1 MRIISGI
8 FKGRKIDYLKNHT
21 TRPLKDSVKES
32 IFNILIHSD
41 AINVK
46 LDRSNVLDLYSGVG
60 SFGIECIS
68 RGAQNVTFIEK
79 DKIAY
84 YTLKENLQNL
94 SVINKTKVFND
105 DIEEII
111 KKKINKKFD
120 IFFLDPPFKDYNF
133 IKNLMLLKKKNI
145 FKTNHIVVIHR
156 ETGTS
161 DNLSDT
167 MDIINVKQYGRSKI
181 IFGFLN

>member
-1 MRIISGI
+1 M
-8 FKGRKIDYLKNHT
+8 
-21 TRPLKDSVKES
+21 
-32 IFNILIHSD
+32 
-41 AINVK
+41 
-46 LDRSNVLDLYSGVG
+46 
-60 SFGIECIS
+60 
-68 RGAQNVTFIEK
+68 
-79 DKIAY
+79 
-84 YTLKENLQNL
+84 
-94 SVINKTKVFND
+94 
-105 DIEEII
+105 
-111 KKKINKKFD
+111 

-145 FKTNHIVVIHR
+145 FKTNHIVVIH